1 MPFQN
6 DILAGAAGAGTG
18 YTIDQSCIFNDNDSP
33 YLSKTFGSA
42 GNRRTWTLS
51 WWTKRC
57 NLGSR
62 MQMFAIPSAGGNQM
76 IIEFDQ
82 GDGGGGGHDQLIFNQ
97 ETTGTT
103 ALNWELE
110 FAFRDPAAWYHFVA
124 VYDTTQS
131 SANDRFKFYI
141 NGTLQTD
148 GWDRNSTPAED
159 EEQAWMN
166 TLDHRVGGRHHAS
179 VGYYDGY
186 LAEIHCIDGTA
197 KTASD
202 FGETN
207 DEGIWIPKKY
217 AGSYGTNGFY
227 LDFSNSAALGTDSS
241 GNGHTFTSS
250 GLAATDQ
257 IIDSP
262 TNNYSVLSPLTGAG
276 SMTYTQ
282 GNRTAEMTANY
293 VGTYATLGANSGKWY
308 FEYAYASDGDFSD
321 GRLMG
326 GVACPPT
333 ADHGFFANRVDASN
347 YYYLSLIHI

>member
-179 VGYYDGY
+179 VG
-186 LAEIHCIDGTA
+186 
-197 KTASD
+197 SV
-202 FGETN
+202 
-207 DEGIWIPKKY
+207 
-217 AGSYGTNGFY
+217 SYTH
-227 LDFSNSAALGTDSS
+227 LTL
-241 GNGHTFTSS
+241 
-250 GLAATDQ
+250 
-257 IIDSP
+257 P
-262 TNNYSVLSPLTGAG
+262 TICSV
-276 SMTYTQ
+276 
-282 GNRTAEMTANY
+282 
-293 VGTYATLGANSGKWY
+293 
-308 FEYAYASDGDFSD
+308 
-321 GRLMG
+321 
-326 GVACPPT
+326 
-333 ADHGFFANRVDASN
+333 
-347 YYYLSLIHI
+347 